1 MNIVDH
7 YKNIHTS
14 CDPSSRCK
22 KDKNYEP
29 SRIVLTDPVAEKLL
43 VKVILN
49 SSIFRYP
56 QDYILGRDTFYVESF
71 NNVMNIYQDKR
82 IAFGDM
88 QYNARSNLAVLQWN
102 ENVDRDFTS
111 ISNQRNPR
119 APRSQ
124 RGKKNY
130 KQKTFKFRENIW
142 NNYVNSIFSKQR
154 KRRN

>member
-1 MNIVDH
+1 
-7 YKNIHTS
+7 
-14 CDPSSRCK
+14 
-22 KDKNYEP
+22 
-29 SRIVLTDPVAEKLL
+29 
-43 VKVILN
+43 
-49 SSIFRYP
+49 
-56 QDYILGRDTFYVESF
+56 
-71 NNVMNIYQDKR
+71 MNIYQDKR

-88 QYNARSNLAVLQWN
+88 QYNARSILAVLQWN

-142 NNYVNSIFSKQR
+142 NNYVKSIFFKTKKEEKLNLHILNVIYFSMIYFSR
-154 KRRN
+154 GEIFHN

>member
-1 MNIVDH
+1 M
-7 YKNIHTS
+7 
-14 CDPSSRCK
+14 
-22 KDKNYEP
+22 
-29 SRIVLTDPVAEKLL
+29 TDPVAENLL

-56 QDYILGRDTFYVESF
+56 QDYILGRDTFDVESF

-111 ISNQRNPR
+111 ISNQRNTRP
-119 APRSQ
+119 PRSQ

-130 KQKTFKFRENIW
+130 KQKTFVK
-142 NNYVNSIFSKQR
+142 SIFFKTKKEEKLNLHILNVIYFSMIYLSCVEIFH
-154 KRRN
+154 N

>member
-1 MNIVDH
+1 M
-7 YKNIHTS
+7 
-14 CDPSSRCK
+14 
-22 KDKNYEP
+22 
-29 SRIVLTDPVAEKLL
+29 AEQLL

-49 SSIFRYP
+49 SNIFRYP

-82 IAFGDM
+82 IAFAFGDM
-88 QYNARSNLAVLQWN
+88 QYNARSNLAVLPWN

-111 ISNQRNPR
+111 ISNQRNTR

-130 KQKTFKFRENIW
+130 KQKTFGI
-142 NNYVNSIFSKQR
+142 IM
-154 KRRN
+154 